1 MGGSAH
7 APSEKQILSVAGRLS
22 TKPGKPMLC
31 RVADSNLRLYLA
43 TLRSAQE
50 QARRG
55 RPETAFRVV
64 QRRWT
69 SRPDTAFAGSG
80 KWLGTPSISTIS
92 PYWSKERPK
101 YRGSI
106 PLVVTLSGA
115 ASGAVPDSAGPAW
128 GPQDIVSAWP
138 W

>member
-1 MGGSAH
+1 M
-7 APSEKQILSVAGRLS
+7 
-22 TKPGKPMLC
+22 
-31 RVADSNLRLYLA
+31 
-43 TLRSAQE
+43 
-50 QARRG
+50 
-55 RPETAFRVV
+55 
-64 QRRWT
+64 
-69 SRPDTAFAGSG
+69 PDPANGWG
-80 KWLGTPSISTIS
+80 PPSISTIS